1 MFTRRQRRSD
11 DSEPYWRQRGWQLSA
26 GFLAV
31 AVVLGGF
38 AALASG
44 GDGRAGAAASPGPL
58 SGALTEDGRPQ
69 GCHTDDS
76 AGVTLPKAAPKDI
89 DWRMIGVVRVPVSA
103 AAGPTH
109 DDGTPWWCFAHTAT
123 GAVLAAHVITAQMGE
138 SGWRTVAAE
147 QLVPGQPRDMFV
159 FRRSTVGDSV
169 SANTTD
175 TSAVSTYV
183 GFSVPSYT
191 GSTARVKL
199 LMRTT
204 QGYAATTVNL
214 RWDKG
219 DWKIVPF
226 SDGSLYAQVQ
236 SVQNTRGYLLW
247 EV

>member
-76 AGVTLPKAAPKDI
+76 AGVTLPKAAPEDI

-191 GSTARVKL
+191 GSTARVNL